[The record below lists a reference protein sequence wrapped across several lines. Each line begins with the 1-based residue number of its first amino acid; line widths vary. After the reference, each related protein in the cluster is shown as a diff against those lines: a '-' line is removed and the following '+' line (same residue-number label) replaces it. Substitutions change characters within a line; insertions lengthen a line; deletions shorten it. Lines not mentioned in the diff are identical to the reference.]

1 MQQQAATAASYHMP
15 RKAFTQNTTLY
26 KHHTD
31 AETLSVCNDVRQ
43 HLPGASTGPRAW
55 FSHAQ
60 DQAALPQ
67 QSKPLSTTE
76 TNKQQQTET
85 NIDLLSTPIDER

>member
-1 MQQQAATAASYHMP
+1 MSGV
-15 RKAFTQNTTLY
+15 F
-26 KHHTD
+26 
-31 AETLSVCNDVRQ
+31 RQ
-43 HLPGASTGPRAW
+43 VHPLDHGLW